1 MIMVIIFAIQQFSCG
16 KNQNYFWK
24 RDYSIKPP
32 LGNIAYVAVTLH
44 KSSTIAM
51 YFPEAQSHPGA

>member
-1 MIMVIIFAIQQFSCG
+1 MAHERYIQIQQFYFG

-24 RDYSIKPP
+24 RVYSIKPP

>member
-1 MIMVIIFAIQQFSCG
+1 MVICIRIQQFYFG
-16 KNQNYFWK
+16 KNQNYIWK
-24 RDYSIKPP
+24 RVYSMKPL